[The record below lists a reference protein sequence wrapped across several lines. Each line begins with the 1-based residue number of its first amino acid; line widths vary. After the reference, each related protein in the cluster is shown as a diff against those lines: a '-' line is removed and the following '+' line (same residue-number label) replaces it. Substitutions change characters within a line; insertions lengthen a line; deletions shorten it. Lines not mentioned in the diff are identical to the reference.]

1 MPSGNQERS
10 PSAPHPHQK
19 LHKNPAIFWILV
31 DQQDIG
37 WIASAADS
45 ISSCKKLIR
54 GHFKH
59 LTYDKDL
66 FAYRIR
72 SFPFPVADA
81 ALGDPGPLGELLLT
95 HPVFFNKAKIR
106 SDIVM
111 TFPLT
116 ETKNYGITYASTQ

>member
-1 MPSGNQERS
+1 MDCFCCRLHQFLQE
-10 PSAPHPHQK
+10 A
-19 LHKNPAIFWILV
+19 HKGSL
-31 DQQDIG
+31 Q
-37 WIASAADS
+37 
-45 ISSCKKLIR
+45 
-54 GHFKH
+54 H

-116 ETKNYGITYASTQ
+116 ETKNYGLTYASTQ